1 MAVIARSASASV
13 EKLRREAIFQATL
26 NAIATK
32 NEIIQS
38 PTAAASAEA
47 PATGKKLGTRR
58 EPIDAKM
65 MMVLV

>member
-38 PTAAASAEA
+38 PAEA